1 MEDLSQPAP
10 TRPISSFFP
19 AIESLLSNLIRNGR
33 FQLEFAIQ
41 PGQAA
46 PDDVEA
52 PEYVI
57 EFSGP
62 DSDLLLEK
70 HAELLNALEHVVLKA
85 ARLDEGLLGKV
96 TFDCRDWRRLRAEEL
111 KLMAQV
117 AADRAVETGD
127 PFTLNPMSAR
137 ERRIVHLA
145 LRDRTEVRTE
155 SAGAGSDRHVV
166 IYPAGVTKQASRP
179 LRPRRHR

>member
-1 MEDLSQPAP
+1 MENPPQPAP

-19 AIESLLSNLIRNGR
+19 AIESLLSSLIRNGR
-33 FQLEFAIQ
+33 FQLEFSIRPAD
-41 PGQAA
+41 AA
-46 PDDVEA
+46 PGDIEA
-52 PEYVI
+52 PEYVV
-57 EFSGP
+57 ELSGS

-70 HAELLNALEHVVLKA
+70 HAELLNALEHVTLKA

-96 TFDCRDWRRLRAEEL
+96 TFDCQDWRRLRTEEL

-117 AADRAVETGD
+117 AADRAVETGE
-127 PFTLNPMSAR
+127 PFTLNPMNAR

-166 IYPAGVTKQASRP
+166 IYPAGITKQASRP
-179 LRPRRHR
+179 LRPRRRR